1 MNSCNLIGRLG
12 RDPETRYTAGGK
24 AVTNFTVAVDDGFGE
39 NKTTSWITVVAW
51 EKTAELA
58 QQYLAK
64 GSQVAV
70 EGRLKQRTWNDKE
83 GAKHTVLEVVA
94 NRLDFLTK
102 IEKRASS
109 QSEQPV
115 PYNGSGDSAIIRHR
129 LFTL

>member
-109 QSEQPV
+109 QSEPA
-115 PYNGSGDSAIIRHR
+115 PEISDEDTS
-129 LFTL
+129 F

>member
-1 MNSCNLIGRLG
+1 MNSVSLIGRLG
-12 RDPETRYTAGGK
+12 RDPETRYTGGGK
-24 AVTNFTVAVDDGFGE
+24 AVTNFTIAVDDGFGE

-115 PYNGSGDSAIIRHR
+115 PYNGSGDSADNIP
-129 LFTL
+129 F

>member
-115 PYNGSGDSAIIRHR
+115 PYNGTVTRTIIRHR